1 MKPISTGKAGL
12 DAFNTILRREFQRV
26 SGLATV
32 PGLLSLS
39 LWVFALAT
47 LWLDRTFPE
56 FSTSAPFK
64 IFNTDY
70 DTARV
75 VLSTVA
81 SASITTLG
89 LVYSIVLVVFTTAA
103 GNIGP
108 RLLQRFTADRI
119 NQFTAGLFGGTFL
132 YALTVL
138 HQTDEAT
145 IPALSIAFTY
155 FFAGLSVL
163 QLILF
168 VHRASRSVTVDEEI
182 AAISA
187 RMEAGIK
194 TLLHGEEGLDDYE
207 QEPPKPPHD
216 DLQFEAD
223 LSGYITGID
232 LEKLTKLAARNGLF
246 LDLRFAQGDFV
257 VKGQVFA
264 ATTGKPQEDD
274 EDEFRDKVLDLITI
288 SEFRSPD
295 ADVEFSINL
304 LVEIA
309 LRALSPGVNDT
320 FTAIAC
326 IDRVSSALVEPVRKG
341 LRDDI
346 RADEDKVPRIR
357 LPGLTL
363 EDLMSTAFHPL
374 RRASIGNVLMAKH
387 LIDALARLA
396 EIGDG
401 DAVEI
406 MRAHRKMV
414 IETAQKGNLTK
425 TDLAFLRDRR
435 AEAFE

>member
-1 MKPISTGKAGL
+1 M
-12 DAFNTILRREFQRV
+12 
-26 SGLATV
+26 
-32 PGLLSLS
+32 
-39 LWVFALAT
+39 
-47 LWLDRTFPE
+47 
-56 FSTSAPFK
+56 
-64 IFNTDY
+64 
-70 DTARV
+70 
-75 VLSTVA
+75 
-81 SASITTLG
+81 
-89 LVYSIVLVVFTTAA
+89 
-103 GNIGP
+103 
-108 RLLQRFTADRI
+108 
-119 NQFTAGLFGGTFL
+119 
-132 YALTVL
+132 
-138 HQTDEAT
+138 
-145 IPALSIAFTY
+145 
-155 FFAGLSVL
+155 
-163 QLILF
+163 
-168 VHRASRSVTVDEEI
+168 
-182 AAISA
+182 
-187 RMEAGIK
+187 
-194 TLLHGEEGLDDYE
+194 
-207 QEPPKPPHD
+207 
-216 DLQFEAD
+216 
-223 LSGYITGID
+223 
-232 LEKLTKLAARNGLF
+232 
-246 LDLRFAQGDFV
+246 
-257 VKGQVFA
+257 
-264 ATTGKPQEDD
+264 
-274 EDEFRDKVLDLITI
+274 
-288 SEFRSPD
+288 
-295 ADVEFSINL
+295 EFSINL